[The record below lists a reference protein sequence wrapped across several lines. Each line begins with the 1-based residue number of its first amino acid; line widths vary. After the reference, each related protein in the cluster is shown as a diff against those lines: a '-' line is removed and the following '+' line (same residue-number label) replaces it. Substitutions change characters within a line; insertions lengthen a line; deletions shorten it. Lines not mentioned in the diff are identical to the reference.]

1 MPYDDMVDDDNV
13 YDTVYDD
20 KGETMHLTAPHALT
34 RPTAH
39 KDAGLVHAV
48 YSRTPKYFDIIS
60 IPVPTL
66 AEVERELEA
75 AAGDARRC
83 TELILATDEVSTE
96 SRNEHV
102 APLDPVSGLYVV
114 GYLDYK
120 LDYPDPGDAMV
131 NLLMIAAPRQ
141 GRGYGKRC
149 VADLETRLSNRA
161 KRVLASIYGQKS
173 QGYPL
178 LGGHWLPLR
187 HRRQTRA
194 RLVRKGARLKKRA
207 FV

>member
-1 MPYDDMVDDDNV
+1 MPYDDMVN
-13 YDTVYDD
+13 DTVYDH

-34 RPTAH
+34 RPTTH

-66 AEVERELEA
+66 SEVERELEA
-75 AAGDARRC
+75 AAGDPRRC
-83 TELILATDEVSTE
+83 TELVLATDEGPNKNTDE
-96 SRNEHV
+96 S
-102 APLDPVSGLYVV
+102 ATLLDPMSGLYVV

-131 NLLMIAAPRQ
+131 NLLMIAAPFQ
-141 GRGYGKRC
+141 GHGYGKRC

-161 KRVLASIYGQKS
+161 KRVLASIYGQNPRAIRFWEGLDYHFAIDAKPVLDW
-173 QGYPL
+173 YAKE
-178 LGGHWLPLR
+178 LG
-187 HRRQTRA
+187 
-194 RLVRKGARLKKRA
+194 
-207 FV
+207 

>member
-1 MPYDDMVDDDNV
+1 MFYGGTRNMPYDDTVDDMVD
-13 YDTVYDD
+13 DD

-34 RPTAH
+34 RPTTH
-39 KDAGLVHAV
+39 KDAGLVHAI

-83 TELILATDEVSTE
+83 TELILATDEASTE
-96 SRNEHV
+96 SRNERV

-131 NLLMIAAPRQ
+131 NLLMIAAPYQ

-161 KRVLASIYGQKS
+161 KRVLASIYGQNPRAIRFWEGI
-173 QGYPL
+173 GYHFAIDAKPVL
-178 LGGHWLPLR
+178 DWYAKELG
-187 HRRQTRA
+187 
-194 RLVRKGARLKKRA
+194 
-207 FV
+207 